1 MKNPKVRL
9 IGDPILRKLVDRVSK
24 ENFEKVKEL
33 VPVMFKIMR
42 EQNGI
47 GLAANQ
53 IGEGLSIF
61 VLSIDGLDE
70 VYINPEI
77 SSAEDEIFFEEGC
90 LSIPGV
96 SAQTKRF
103 SKVTVR
109 YTSHLDQDLSTRH
122 EQTVQGIKAIA
133 IQHEMDH
140 LSGKLY
146 VDQLSQLKKAIV
158 LKKHKKFLK
167 QNERQ

>member
-109 YTSHLDQDLSTRH
+109 
-122 EQTVQGIKAIA
+122 
-133 IQHEMDH
+133 
-140 LSGKLY
+140 
-146 VDQLSQLKKAIV
+146 
-158 LKKHKKFLK
+158 
-167 QNERQ
+167 